1 MGCACS
7 ANGNDAGEDI
17 RQNYKIGAV
26 LGSGSFGQVRLCTRI
41 TDGEVFAV
49 KIMAKTPPKKSPK
62 VDHEFMFKNEVDM
75 LQQLE
80 HENVVRFLEF
90 YEDKH
95 FLYAVMEKC
104 DGGELFTKI
113 VKNKKFT
120 EADAS
125 ALARQMLS
133 AIHYVHS
140 LQIVHRDIKAENF
153 LFKQKEDPSPLLL
166 IDFGMATR
174 LVDNDKILTQLCGS
188 PHYVAPEL
196 IRRQYRFQV
205 DMWALGVMIYLM
217 LFGKYPFE
225 AQDHKTIVQQ
235 ILKTEPD
242 YAKGTVRP
250 SPLAVDFMKRLLA
263 KNPERRMTAA
273 EALEHAWVSDEM
285 GEENATHSVPEEA
298 IREAHRKSS
307 VDRDELDR
315 FQQRRYDSKL
325 SQLDEDYVRGRHHGS
340 RKLSGGSGCSGGLP
354 AMEHERNGVE
364 PRVSTVSVHAH
375 TYSLSSNSASVL
387 DIEGIDSGRPHA
399 VLDPVH
405 GSAAPNFDEAGFKIK
420 LRDISR
426 KMGSLGALLPEDRF
440 SNFVWDEHF
449 DYASLGN

>member
-7 ANGNDAGEDI
+7 TSGNDAGEDI
-17 RQNYKIGAV
+17 RQHYKIGAV
-26 LGSGSFGQVRLCTRI
+26 LGSGSFGQVRLCTRM
-41 TDGEVFAV
+41 TTGEVFAV

-62 VDHEFMFKNEVDM
+62 VDHETMFMNEVEM
-75 LQQLE
+75 LKQLE
-80 HENVVRFLEF
+80 HENVVHFLEF
-90 YEDKH
+90 FEDKH

-113 VKNKKFT
+113 VKNRKFT
-120 EADAS
+120 EADAA

-174 LVDNDKILTQLCGS
+174 LADSDKILTQLCGS

-225 AQDHKTIVQQ
+225 SQDHKTIVQQ
-235 ILKTEPD
+235 ILKNEPD

-250 SPLAVDFMKRLLA
+250 SAHAVDFMKRLLA

-273 EALEHAWVSDEM
+273 EALQHAWVSDEM
-285 GEENATHSVPEEA
+285 GEENASHSITEET

-315 FQQRRYDSKL
+315 LQSRRYDSKL
-325 SQLDEDYVRGRHHGS
+325 SRLEEDYIKQRSLGTRKFSAGS
-340 RKLSGGSGCSGGLP
+340 TGSGKLGMDHDQLPSGHQ
-354 AMEHERNGVE
+354 MT
-364 PRVSTVSVHAH
+364 TVPVHARS
-375 TYSLSSNSASVL
+375 YSSS
-387 DIEGIDSGRPHA
+387 
-399 VLDPVH
+399 
-405 GSAAPNFDEAGFKIK
+405 
-420 LRDISR
+420 
-426 KMGSLGALLPEDRF
+426 GSLEESTGMPVVDNSNNVGIKFKLLGVSKKIRSLADLLPEDRF
-440 SNFVWDEHF
+440 RDFQWDDDV
-449 DYASLGN
+449 DYASLGD